1 MQSADFDAPLD
12 DEHAQG
18 STIPAEAA
26 QSATQHAAEASQQV
40 DDDGPLPQLPAK
52 RTHDALQASKVH
64 KFKYLSGPKPK
75 DLHSILLTHFVLD
88 ALTEITQPGVG
99 WDGSPPS
106 LAYGPPCVAF
116 RCAAAKILNEE
127 VSSDSSNDEESAPT
141 AGLTRQERKAIDREI
156 PWRKLMS
163 DYPSDIIS
171 LYVQANK
178 KEYDSWMSWQSIR
191 ALTPTEAAHVRS
203 DPVLRRRIMPS
214 RNAYRDKNRGA
225 GPSVKAKCRTVI
237 QGCHDPDLGLLD
249 RSSPTPTR
257 LAEYVI
263 YEIACAGYNQRFQN
277 NKKAWKL
284 WAGDVSTAFLQ
295 GQPQARDM
303 PIFMRPPRDDI
314 QAMAGTF
321 TSELYEV
328 VGNLYGLC
336 NAPRTWINHIV
347 TKLLEANF
355 KRHRLDHTV
364 YYKLDAHNELM
375 IVLLFHVDDF
385 LATFREDYPFKE
397 LMDMFTWGQTNLL
410 DDGDLVFKG
419 KEVSL
424 KKNHLGEYKI
434 VVTQKSFIDELEAGK
449 LPRGR
454 LDGDSKLSTTEVKEY
469 RSCAGSLQWLSG
481 TTRPDI
487 SATVSLSNRG
497 MDNGP
502 QELKTLFECIDY
514 LKGSPTDGLT
524 FYGIALN
531 FATAV
536 VCYADSSWANAPGG
550 KSQMGV
556 LVLLTGPECQ
566 ETVSRATIMDW
577 RSSRSPR
584 VTRSTLASEAN
595 AMDEGVDR
603 ATFLNVFLS
612 ELLCGDTGTKKQRT
626 TGVLKQLQVTDCKSL
641 YDGVISDNPST
652 EEKRTMISIRS
663 IQDFIS
669 PQQVHWVPSELMH
682 ADVLTKHSVTL
693 RSDFLQWM
701 RSPKVQLKEETEH
714 RKEKQHQCEFVA
726 SHCLS
731 FGA

>member
-1 MQSADFDAPLD
+1 MTDVSPGLLLQSLLKPQLHVAPEQADAGDGELNEPSYPSYQLLPPGRDVPQRAEPQPLGAEQAVSLPLGALEQQGQAGPQPDASPQQVQIYSPRYHQQNFWQIGDDARPGRMRSRSTGRAAPTPRTPPHLQPPTPGQPSTPRVPATPRRRASAKLDQIRDGVPATPPRPSAPSTPQAPLPERLPPVPQVQPATPAPSEFPFSPEFPFSAEPMQSADFDAPLD

-295 GQPQARDM
+295 GQPQPQARDM

-314 QAMAGTF
+314 QAMAGAF

-328 VGNLYGLC
+328 VGK
-336 NAPRTWINHIV
+336 P
-347 TKLLEANF
+347 
-355 KRHRLDHTV
+355 
-364 YYKLDAHNELM
+364 
-375 IVLLFHVDDF
+375 
-385 LATFREDYPFKE
+385 
-397 LMDMFTWGQTNLL
+397 
-410 DDGDLVFKG
+410 
-419 KEVSL
+419 
-424 KKNHLGEYKI
+424 
-434 VVTQKSFIDELEAGK
+434 
-449 LPRGR
+449 
-454 LDGDSKLSTTEVKEY
+454 
-469 RSCAGSLQWLSG
+469 
-481 TTRPDI
+481 
-487 SATVSLSNRG
+487 
-497 MDNGP
+497 
-502 QELKTLFECIDY
+502 
-514 LKGSPTDGLT
+514 
-524 FYGIALN
+524 
-531 FATAV
+531 
-536 VCYADSSWANAPGG
+536 
-550 KSQMGV
+550 
-556 LVLLTGPECQ
+556 
-566 ETVSRATIMDW
+566 
-577 RSSRSPR
+577 
-584 VTRSTLASEAN
+584 
-595 AMDEGVDR
+595 
-603 ATFLNVFLS
+603 
-612 ELLCGDTGTKKQRT
+612 
-626 TGVLKQLQVTDCKSL
+626 
-641 YDGVISDNPST
+641 
-652 EEKRTMISIRS
+652 
-663 IQDFIS
+663 
-669 PQQVHWVPSELMH
+669 
-682 ADVLTKHSVTL
+682 L
-693 RSDFLQWM
+693 RS
-701 RSPKVQLKEETEH
+701 V
-714 RKEKQHQCEFVA
+714 
-726 SHCLS
+726 
-731 FGA
+731 

>member
-1 MQSADFDAPLD
+1 M
-12 DEHAQG
+12 
-18 STIPAEAA
+18 
-26 QSATQHAAEASQQV
+26 
-40 DDDGPLPQLPAK
+40 
-52 RTHDALQASKVH
+52 
-64 KFKYLSGPKPK
+64 
-75 DLHSILLTHFVLD
+75 
-88 ALTEITQPGVG
+88 
-99 WDGSPPS
+99 
-106 LAYGPPCVAF
+106 
-116 RCAAAKILNEE
+116 
-127 VSSDSSNDEESAPT
+127 
-141 AGLTRQERKAIDREI
+141 
-156 PWRKLMS
+156 
-163 DYPSDIIS
+163 
-171 LYVQANK
+171 
-178 KEYDSWMSWQSIR
+178 
-191 ALTPTEAAHVRS
+191 
-203 DPVLRRRIMPS
+203 
-214 RNAYRDKNRGA
+214 
-225 GPSVKAKCRTVI
+225 KAKCRTVI

-263 YEIACAGYNQRFQN
+263 YEIACAGYNRRFLK

-303 PIFMRPPRDDI
+303 PIFMKPPRDDI

-321 TSELYEV
+321 TAELYEII
-328 VGNLYGLC
+328 GNLYGLC

-347 TKLLEANF
+347 SKLLEANF
-355 KRHRLDHTV
+355 QRHRLDHTV
-364 YYKLDAHNELM
+364 YYKLDANGELM

-385 LATFREDYPFKE
+385 LVTYREDYRFKE
-397 LMDMFTWGQTNLL
+397 LQEMFTWGQTNLL
-410 DDGDLVFKG
+410 DDGDFVFKG

-434 VVTQKSFIDELEAGK
+434 VVTQKSFIDELETGK
-449 LPRGR
+449 LPHGR
-454 LDGDSKLSTTEVKEY
+454 LGGDTRLSASEVKEY

-487 SATVSLSNRG
+487 AATVSLSNHG
-497 MDNGP
+497 TENGP
-502 QELKTLFECIDY
+502 QELQKLFECIDY
-514 LKGSPTDGLT
+514 LKATPTDGLT
-524 FYGIALN
+524 FSGVALN
-531 FATAV
+531 FATTI

-566 ETVSRATIMDW
+566 EVVSRATILDW

-603 ATFLNVFLS
+603 STFLNVFLS
-612 ELLCGDTGTKKQRT
+612 ELLCGTVESAKQRT
-626 TGVLKQLQVTDCKSL
+626 AGVLKQLQVTDCKSL

-663 IQDFIS
+663 IQDYIS
-669 PQQVHWVPSELMH
+669 PEQVHWVPSELMH
-682 ADVLTKHSVTL
+682 ADVLTKHSLSL
-693 RSDFLQWM
+693 RSDFLEWL
-701 RSPKVQLKEETEH
+701 RSPKVQLKEESQH
-714 RKEKQHQCEFVA
+714 RKEKQYQCEFVA